1 MNVIYSIYTVYYTVY
16 STVKYHQLRI
26 FTKNS
31 LFFINIFYRQAQGKF
46 NIVTA
51 RQRDNATMRQRNNAT
66 MRQRDNATMRVHWQ
80 EPVMS
85 LLTV

>member
-1 MNVIYSIYTVYYTVY
+1 MNVIYSTHCILN

-51 RQRDNATMRQRNNAT
+51 QQRDNATMRQRNNAT
-66 MRQRDNATMRVHWQ
+66 TRQRNNATTRQ
-80 EPVMS
+80 G
-85 LLTV
+85 